1 MKIPRI
7 VNAVGQLDDALI
19 VEASREKKVKRR
31 AWLKWGSIAA
41 CLAVMLMAVA
51 IVVPMMLDGDGL
63 PPSGGGEIMLEKY
76 YDYRINGGAFA
87 SYIGGNV
94 IAEDRVGGKIEDVSV
109 TAGWRNAAHQ
119 WLSVETLNAEIYAI
133 EGVER
138 NVAVAL
144 KFIDKG
150 EAVTTTH
157 YYVIL
162 HPNAEYNGTLFPDYK
177 TENPVRYLEESTLGK
192 SNGWQDFGT
201 VGEIRTVTVP
211 IGSTYVYQMYAYYLR
226 NDLSHIYPK
235 EALPETLAELPAWLT
250 DTLTAGR
257 RSFWYSMGG
266 RLPERITLEA
276 TTAVTSENGA
286 ATFIR
291 AEYKVHINNGSDER
305 VEDWVIYLMEE
316 NGVYSAY
323 AVVANENFEFV
334 RSYTE
339 SIVKSYREK
348 Q

>member
-7 VNAVGQLDDALI
+7 ANAVGQIDDAL
-19 VEASREKKVKRR
+19 VRDASCEKKVKKSL
-31 AWLKWGSIAA
+31 WLKWGSIAA
-41 CLAVMLMAVA
+41 CLAVMLAAVA
-51 IVVPMMLDGDGL
+51 IVVPLMLDGDDL
-63 PPSGGGEIMLEKY
+63 PPPSGDEIMLEKY
-76 YDYRINGGAFA
+76 YDYRINSGAFA

-94 IAEDRVGGKIEDVSV
+94 IAEDRIGGKLEDVSV
-109 TAGWRNAAHQ
+109 TAGWKNAAHQ

-144 KFIDKG
+144 RFIDKG

-162 HPNAEYNGTLFPDYK
+162 HPNAEYNGMLFPDYK
-177 TENPVRYLEESTLGK
+177 TENPVRYLEESTMGK
-192 SNGWQDFGT
+192 SNGWQDFGMA
-201 VGEIRTVTVP
+201 GEIRTITVP

-235 EALPETLAELPAWLT
+235 ETLPDTLAELPAWLS
-250 DTLTAGR
+250 DTVTVGR

-266 RLPERITLEA
+266 RIPKSITLES
-276 TTAVTSENGA
+276 TAAIASENGA
-286 ATFIR
+286 MTFIQ
-291 AEYKVHINNGSDER
+291 AQYKVQIDNGR
-305 VEDWVIYLMEE
+305 AEDWVIYFMEE
-316 NGVYSAY
+316 DGVYSAY
-323 AVVANENFEFV
+323 AVIANENFDFV
-334 RSYTE
+334 KSYTE
-339 SIVKSYREK
+339 SIVKSYRKK